1 MADTS
6 RAAFLGGLGRSRRIG
21 EALEDQYV
29 SGISGFDPYAA
40 YREQAQGAFN
50 QFRRSF
56 ANQLSR
62 LRGQQVGMG
71 RLRTGFATADEDR
84 LFLEMADRLNDVL
97 AQGALQ
103 AAGLNLQRLG
113 QMGDYAARQRDT
125 ALQGYFGDWA
135 TRYQQQMADRASKR
149 QMWGNLIGAGLTGLG
164 LALGG
169 PAGGTI
175 ASGIGKA
182 IGAIGSLFSD
192 ERLKMGARPIEN
204 ALAAVRAIPGQTW
217 EWNALGQALTG
228 RSGPDAGVMAQDV
241 AAAYPEAVAVDPATG
256 ALAVNYGTQDTS
268 MVGLLTQAVREL
280 DAKVNRLEA
289 ALLGAPPQMA
299 A

>member
-21 EALEDQYV
+21 ETLEDQYV

-56 ANQLSR
+56 ADQLSR

-135 TRYQQQMADRASKR
+135 TRYQQQMANQASKR
-149 QMWGNLIGAGLTGLG
+149 QMWGNILGAGLGAVGTI
-164 LALGG
+164 LGG
-169 PAGGTI
+169 PIGGAVAGW
-175 ASGIGKA
+175 IGNK
-182 IGAIGSLFSD
+182 LSD

-241 AAAYPEAVAVDPATG
+241 AAAYPEAAAVDPATG

-289 ALLGAPPQMA
+289 ALVGAPAPA
-299 A
+299 VV

>member
-56 ANQLSR
+56 ADQLSR

-84 LFLEMADRLNDVL
+84 LFTEMGSRLNDVL

-103 AAGLNLQRLG
+103 AAGMDLQRLG
-113 QMGDYAARQRDT
+113 QMGNYAQRARET
-125 ALQGYFGDWA
+125 ALEGHFGDWA
-135 TRYQQQMADRASKR
+135 TRYQQQQANKASR
-149 QMWGNLIGAGLTGLG
+149 RSMWGS
-164 LALGG
+164 LGG
-169 PAGGTI
+169 ALLGAAG
-175 ASGIGKA
+175 AA
-182 IGAIGSLFSD
+182 LFASD
-192 ERLKMGARPIEN
+192 ERLKQSAAPIEG
-204 ALAAVRAIPGQTW
+204 ALSAVREIPGQTW
-217 EWNALGQALTG
+217 EWNEAGQALG
-228 RSGPDAGVMAQDV
+228 MQGPGAGVMAQDV
-241 AAAYPEAVAVDPATG
+241 ARVAPEAVVQDPATG
-256 ALAVNYGTQDTS
+256 VLGVNYGGDPSVT
-268 MVGLLTQAVREL
+268 GLLTEAVREL
-280 DAKVNRLEA
+280 DAKVGMLEQ
-289 ALLGAPPQMA
+289 ALLGILQPQAPA
-299 A
+299 AASAMSGAMPAMV

>member
-56 ANQLSR
+56 ADQLSR

-113 QMGDYAARQRDT
+113 QMGDYAAQQRNL

-149 QMWGNLIGAGLTGLG
+149 ALWGQ
-164 LALGG
+164 LGG
-169 PAGGTI
+169 ALINAIPAIPGII
-175 ASGIGKA
+175 AA
-182 IGAIGSLFSD
+182 ISD

-204 ALAAVRAIPGQTW
+204 ALDAVRAIPGQTW

-241 AAAYPEAVAVDPATG
+241 AAAYPAAVAADPSTA

-289 ALLGAPPQMA
+289 ALIGAPPQMA

>member
-56 ANQLSR
+56 ADQLSR

-113 QMGDYAARQRDT
+113 QMGDYAAQQRNL

-149 QMWGNLIGAGLTGLG
+149 ALWGQLGSSLLTGAGL
-164 LALGG
+164 
-169 PAGGTI
+169 
-175 ASGIGKA
+175 A
-182 IGAIGSLFSD
+182 IGALSD

-289 ALLGAPPQMA
+289 ALVGAPMGPA
-299 A
+299 T

>member
-56 ANQLSR
+56 ADQLSR

-113 QMGDYAARQRDT
+113 QMGDYAAQQRNL

-149 QMWGNLIGAGLTGLG
+149 SLWGQLGSALLTGAGL
-164 LALGG
+164 
-169 PAGGTI
+169 
-175 ASGIGKA
+175 A
-182 IGAIGSLFSD
+182 IGALSD
-192 ERLKMGARPIEN
+192 ERLKMGARPIDN

-217 EWNALGQALTG
+217 EWNALGHALTG

-241 AAAYPEAVAVDPATG
+241 AAAYPDAVAVDPATG

-289 ALLGAPPQMA
+289 ALVGAPMGPA
-299 A
+299 T

>member
-56 ANQLSR
+56 ADQLSR

-71 RLRTGFATADEDR
+71 RLRTGFATGDEDR

-103 AAGLNLQRLG
+103 AAGMNLQRLG

-149 QMWGNLIGAGLTGLG
+149 SLWGQLGSSLLTGAGL
-164 LALGG
+164 
-169 PAGGTI
+169 
-175 ASGIGKA
+175 A
-182 IGAIGSLFSD
+182 IGALSD

-217 EWNALGQALTG
+217 EWNALGQALTD

-241 AAAYPEAVAVDPATG
+241 AAAYPEAVAADPATG

-289 ALLGAPPQMA
+289 ALVGAPMGPA
-299 A
+299 T